1 MREFTRLIFSSTT
14 QLSNNGILIGIVSV
28 PPNPQ
33 STRGLRS
40 HHHHFPLAICMEKA
54 ATVSFPLAFFFS
66 PLFPIILAAAL
77 SIKLLFRQWHS
88 SPSLS
93 WRGEL
98 DPAAAIPCSSVAW
111 RRQWRWVCLSLL
123 FSPSPFQFFFSQHLF
138 PIKSLFSRPRRPSS
152 LSQYRDHRP
161 RRCHPCVRLAR
172 RWRRLWVFPSFL
184 FSPPPLRFFLT
195 ASFFQLNC
203 YSVVCAGRPPSV
215 SEGNEG
221 PLPPSPARE
230 LRGED
235 DEVMVSLPLVS
246 IPPHSKF
253 LLTATFSN
261 EITRQLAAP
270 AVLPQSIKG
279 SRARCCHTCPWTMP
293 LQASNVSLSV
303 LVILPLFPMFSHSS
317 HFQLNCYSIQD
328 SSPTLSQQ
336 GK

>member
-1 MREFTRLIFSSTT
+1 MNLDLRCDTRICRSKSELLRNHTNGIQDIKFPRMSEFARLIFSSTT
-14 QLSNNGILIGIVSV
+14 QLNNNGILIGIVSV

-40 HHHHFPLAICMEKA
+40 RHHHSPLAICMEKA

-184 FSPPPLRFFLT
+184 FSPHHSDFF
-195 ASFFQLNC
+195 SQL
-203 YSVVCAGRPPSV
+203 
-215 SEGNEG
+215 
-221 PLPPSPARE
+221 L
-230 LRGED
+230 
-235 DEVMVSLPLVS
+235 
-246 IPPHSKF
+246 
-253 LLTATFSN
+253 FSN
-261 EITRQLAAP
+261 
-270 AVLPQSIKG
+270 
-279 SRARCCHTCPWTMP
+279 
-293 LQASNVSLSV
+293 
-303 LVILPLFPMFSHSS
+303 
-317 HFQLNCYSIQD
+317 
-328 SSPTLSQQ
+328 
-336 GK
+336 

>member
-40 HHHHFPLAICMEKA
+40 HHHHFPLAICMEEA

-123 FSPSPFQFFFSQHLF
+123 FSPSPFQFFSH
-138 PIKSLFSRPRRPSS
+138 S
-152 LSQYRDHRP
+152 
-161 RRCHPCVRLAR
+161 
-172 RWRRLWVFPSFL
+172 
-184 FSPPPLRFFLT
+184 T
-195 ASFFQLNC
+195 FFQLNRS
-203 YSVVCAGRPPSV
+203 SVGRAGRPPSV
-215 SEGNEG
+215 NTGITG
-221 PLPPSPARE
+221 PVAAIPACDSPADGDGSE
-230 LRGED
+230 F
-235 DEVMVSLPLVS
+235 SPPFYF
-246 IPPHSKF
+246 PPHPTDFFSQR
-253 LLTATFSN
+253 LFSN
-261 EITRQLAAP
+261 
-270 AVLPQSIKG
+270 
-279 SRARCCHTCPWTMP
+279 
-293 LQASNVSLSV
+293 
-303 LVILPLFPMFSHSS
+303 
-317 HFQLNCYSIQD
+317 
-328 SSPTLSQQ
+328 
-336 GK
+336 

>member
-54 ATVSFPLAFFFS
+54 ATVSFPLAFFSS

-270 AVLPQSIKG
+270 ATLPQSIKG
-279 SRARCCHTCPWTMP
+279 SRARCCHTCLQTMP
-293 LQASNVSLSV
+293 LQAGDGEFV
-303 LVILPLFPMFSHSS
+303 
-317 HFQLNCYSIQD
+317 
-328 SSPTLSQQ
+328 
-336 GK
+336 